1 MTLEFLS
8 LIGVFVFAVSGGL
21 LAARKNLDIFGF
33 VVLAFMPACAGGTL
47 RDLLLD
53 VPVFWLSEP
62 INLWLTLAAAI
73 VCFVGHRWLGRVM
86 PVLVWFDAVG
96 LSVFAALGTAKTL
109 DLGFPPIIAVFMGVV
124 TAVAGGL
131 VRDVIANEVPLVLER
146 EVYALAAVVG
156 SVAVVLSIGIAPAWA
171 VWIGTAACLLVR
183 ACAISLHWSLPR
195 AERPPPPK

>member
-1 MTLEFLS
+1 MTLEVLS

-21 LAARKNLDIFGF
+21 LAARKNLDVFGF

-62 INLWLTLAAAI
+62 INLWLALAAAI
-73 VCFVGHRWLGRVM
+73 LCFVGHRWLSRVM

-109 DLGFPPIIAVFMGVV
+109 ALGFEPIIAVFMGVV

-146 EVYALAAVVG
+146 EVYALAAFVG
-156 SVAVVLSIGIAPAWA
+156 SVIVAMALGPAPQWA
-171 VWIGTAACLLVR
+171 VWLGVAGCLLVR
-183 ACAISLHWSLPR
+183 GCAIRWHWSLPR
-195 AERPPPPK
+195 AERPS

>member
-1 MTLEFLS
+1 MALEFLS

-21 LAARKNLDIFGF
+21 LAARKNLDVFGF

-47 RDLLLD
+47 RDLVLD
-53 VPVFWLSEP
+53 TPVFWLSQP
-62 INLWLTLAAAI
+62 INLWLTLAAALF
-73 VCFVGHRWLGRVM
+73 CFVGHRWLSRVG

-109 DLGFPPIIAVFMGVV
+109 DLGFEPIIAVTMGVV

-146 EVYALAAVVG
+146 EVYALAAFVGGVV
-156 SVAVVLSIGIAPAWA
+156 VVLAGFIAPAWA
-171 VWIGTAACLLVR
+171 VWLGVGSCLVVR
-183 ACAISLHWSLPR
+183 GCAIVWHWSLPR
-195 AERPPPPK
+195 AERPGS